1 MPNKKAIQEDN
12 KNQVKVKRNYTK
24 KRKKYYQEMIMMMKL
39 LMTKKIIS
47 IKNL

>member
-1 MPNKKAIQEDN
+1 MPNKKLYKKIIKIKLKLKEIIP
-12 KNQVKVKRNYTK
+12 K